1 MTADF
6 FYNIMTQSVIPS
18 ISSKMSH
25 LDYVTIQ
32 VDNDRPHVRKKNL
45 ERLNDF
51 GDNQTQVFTATIQPA
66 QSPELN

>member
-32 VDNDRPHVRKKNL
+32 VDNATPHVEKKNL

-51 GDNQTQVFTATIQPA
+51 GDTQTPVVTVT
-66 QSPELN
+66 N